1 MKGKLFQRKY
11 LLIFFLM
18 CLVFIHSLYRLS
30 DKYHISDNILN
41 HQGMNTDV
49 VDYQLTAVNL
59 VKGHGLTDHFIEDY
73 GVYKIGLDKTTFNN
87 MFYQFMYFRGRFL
100 KGTDLYDWSPPGYP
114 TFLALFY
121 YLFGVEPLNVM
132 KIQFILIALAASLMP
147 LIGFLYWSEIG
158 IVSGMAS
165 SILFINFYSTN
176 PATILAESVYVFLFS
191 IWILVFSVWDRSPRI
206 IFTALLGILLGMT
219 LLVKGSS
226 IFIVLLFP
234 IYLFFKFKNPGIAI
248 KQAIVFVLCLGILI
262 IPWSAYASIKSHRLV
277 LLCSQVMPD
286 LLDGN
291 NEQSVLTGEFTP
303 DWMMGN
309 KDYLYK
315 KLEKRNYSKIKMLTI
330 FLTQNYRS
338 IPELL
343 MNKLRVGFNKVI
355 LVIFLMIAFYASVFC
370 LNRIKGGQKAKV
382 PVFPLIF
389 FINILLITLIAYGR
403 QIIVLPF
410 IYSFLFPATYLPFYW
425 VSFSL
430 GRIFK
435 SRRTPY
441 AL

>member
-1 MKGKLFQRKY
+1 
-11 LLIFFLM
+11 
-18 CLVFIHSLYRLS
+18 
-30 DKYHISDNILN
+30 
-41 HQGMNTDV
+41 
-49 VDYQLTAVNL
+49 
-59 VKGHGLTDHFIEDY
+59 
-73 GVYKIGLDKTTFNN
+73 
-87 MFYQFMYFRGRFL
+87 
-100 KGTDLYDWSPPGYP
+100 
-114 TFLALFY
+114 
-121 YLFGVEPLNVM
+121 
-132 KIQFILIALAASLMP
+132 
-147 LIGFLYWSEIG
+147 
-158 IVSGMAS
+158 
-165 SILFINFYSTN
+165 
-176 PATILAESVYVFLFS
+176 
-191 IWILVFSVWDRSPRI
+191 
-206 IFTALLGILLGMT
+206 LGILLGMT

-262 IPWSAYASIKSHRLV
+262 IPLSAYASIKSHRLV